1 MARDTPLASAPRHA
15 DAQHQQQQ
23 NAYRVVRVLHER
35 NRAQVVSWKEAPLE
49 VVHRVHTNA
58 QQHAT
63 QSDRQ
68 RRTRVFAGKR
78 ALRCTVRMAKLDEPV
93 AIRTVHSLAALLNSS
108 PDSSPVATSS
118 RREASSIPAGEPPAQ
133 WRTRAA
139 VAGWPRRQLPQTAAL
154 LVPGLR
160 RTCSSSR

>member
-35 NRAQVVSWKEAPLE
+35 NRAQVVSLE
-49 VVHRVHTNA
+49 GSATRGSTSCAYQCSAACHTKRPP
-58 QQHAT
+58 AT
-63 QSDRQ
+63 DQG
-68 RRTRVFAGKR
+68 VCGK
-78 ALRCTVRMAKLDEPV
+78 ASAAMHVRMAKLDEPV

>member
-1 MARDTPLASAPRHA
+1 MH
-15 DAQHQQQQ
+15 
-23 NAYRVVRVLHER
+23 
-35 NRAQVVSWKEAPLE
+35 
-49 VVHRVHTNA
+49 
-58 QQHAT
+58 
-63 QSDRQ
+63 
-68 RRTRVFAGKR
+68 
-78 ALRCTVRMAKLDEPV
+78 VRMAKLDEPV